1 MSDLSPA
8 PSKRMR
14 LGTKSCAE
22 CRRRKVRCIYAPDSR
37 ACQECVAHG
46 SECTV
51 QKPKEKEPQPSSHQQ
66 SLQRR
71 IDDLEK
77 VIRRLGQAVT
87 PSTDLSSSPSWWDAQ
102 TTKAMVDRLQSDADP
117 LNVSSATPV
126 NLSAGTTQVNSSSST
141 SPFGAAE
148 MPTSAAGEVLEEDAP
163 LLQLLKHAM
172 MVQWDSL
179 SVGRGQA
186 KMSEDL
192 RVRNCISALSCI
204 IPRQGTL
211 ALILQQT
218 QHLWSIWP
226 WLPSTVWDKSSEEQI
241 GAVGMAKDFISQAM
255 AAETQTPAV
264 AARAALWLGLC
275 LQQLPREF
283 GRLHTDLPLSPTT
296 LMASYMGGAE
306 NLLRMDADRGGSI
319 EGLEAMA
326 LLSKLYLNNGKPRKA
341 WAIVRS
347 AIDQAM
353 LLGLHRMNENTDP
366 RHKTVWS
373 YLWQMDRQFS
383 MILGFPCSL
392 PESHPSLRLSAAHA
406 NGSSTTASPPHIAH
420 QLSILAGRIVE
431 RNQNHA
437 NLDYYETLKIAHD
450 LDECRRTMPTQWFEA
465 PYPGTPMAAVYS
477 IQTLKIMYFQLQKYL
492 HLPYMLQAPHE
503 SKFVDS
509 RSAAL
514 EACRGMV
521 EAYQVL
527 RDHKDP
533 LTIICDV
540 MDFQVFSAAMVIIIH
555 LLALSQPPT
564 PNTTTTD
571 LHDQAR
577 DWERVSHTAST
588 LKKVSEVMDC
598 PVAQQAHEVLHYLL
612 QARDGTYSGPQTYEA
627 VIPYFGKVRISRPRA
642 PEVSLSP
649 PSSSSLM
656 GVLDDQRQLMT
667 TVDDAVISSNL
678 PSRSVPTPPPH
689 YNPNINPMPT
699 EIQFCTDPF
708 PSFTAGA
715 PAADVF
721 PDPELHIDWTAM
733 FDNIVPENYDYNQV
747 FYVPG
752 SYSMQ

>member
-22 CRRRKVRCIYAPDSR
+22 CRRRKVRCIYALDSHT
-37 ACQECVAHG
+37 CQECVAHG

-51 QKPKEKEPQPSSHQQ
+51 QKPKEKETQPSSHQLA
-66 SLQRR
+66 LQRR
-71 IDDLEK
+71 IDDLET

-87 PSTDLSSSPSWWDAQ
+87 PNTDLSSSPSWWDAQ

-117 LNVSSATPV
+117 FHGSSATPV

-163 LLQLLKHAM
+163 LLQLFKQVM

-192 RVRNCISALSCI
+192 RVRNCISALSCL

-241 GAVGMAKDFISQAM
+241 GTVGMAKDLISRAM
-255 AAETQTPAV
+255 AAETQSPAV
-264 AARAALWLGLC
+264 AARAVLWLGLC

-283 GRLHTDLPLSPTT
+283 GRLHTDLPLSPTN
-296 LMASYMGGAE
+296 LMTSYMRGAE
-306 NLLRMDADRGGSI
+306 NLLRMDEDRRGSI

-326 LLSKLYLNNGKPRKA
+326 LLSKLHLNNGKPRKA

-353 LLGLHRMNENTDP
+353 LLGLHRMNMSETTDQ

-392 PESHPSLRLSAAHA
+392 PESHPSLSLSAAHA
-406 NGSSTTASPPHIAH
+406 NGSPTTASHIAR

-465 PYPGTPMAAVYS
+465 PHPSTPMSAVYS
-477 IQTLKIMYFQLQKYL
+477 IQTLKITYFQLQKYL

-509 RSAAL
+509 RTAAL

-555 LLALSQPPT
+555 LLSLSQPPA
-564 PNTTTTD
+564 PNSTTTG
-571 LHDQAR
+571 LHEQAR

-588 LKKVSEVMDC
+588 LKRVSEVMDC
-598 PVAQQAHEVLHYLL
+598 PVAQQAHEVLHHLL
-612 QARDGTYSGPQTYEA
+612 QARDGTYSGPQTFEA
-627 VIPYFGKVRISRPRA
+627 VIPYFGKLRISRPRA
-642 PEVSLSP
+642 REVSL
-649 PSSSSLM
+649 PSSM
-656 GVLDDQRQLMT
+656 AVLDDQRQFMT
-667 TVDDAVISSNL
+667 TVDDAVISRNL
-678 PSRSVPTPPPH
+678 PSRSALTPPH
-689 YNPNINPMPT
+689 YHPNNNPMPT

-733 FDNIVPENYDYNQV
+733 FDNIVPDNYDYNEL
-747 FYVPG
+747 FYIPG